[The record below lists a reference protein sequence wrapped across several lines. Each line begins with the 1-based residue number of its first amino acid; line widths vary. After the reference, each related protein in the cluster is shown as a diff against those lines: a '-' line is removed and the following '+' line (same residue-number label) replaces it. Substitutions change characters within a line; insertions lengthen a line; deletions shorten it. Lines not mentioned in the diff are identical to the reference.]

1 MPSKP
6 VDFKER
12 NVRRALRAADKEG
25 LVVRGYE
32 ILPSGLIRV
41 LTAPSGQTAPSGCQ
55 EIDRDTNEWDA
66 DYGKPAA

>member
-41 LTAPSGQTAPSGCQ
+41 LTGPSDQKVEDPNA
-55 EIDRDTNEWDA
+55 NEWD

>member
-25 LVVRGYE
+25 LVVCGYE

-41 LTAPSGQTAPSGCQ
+41 LTAPPGKKSHDSELVQWLGEHPDAGQAQGHQ
-55 EIDRDTNEWDA
+55 
-66 DYGKPAA
+66 